1 MRRLGLVRRDSREAV
16 QAVAQANKPAFPTL
30 AQLRWRVDVAISTSS
45 LSRVLRP
52 TVLLQMTLSDGTIHL
67 FEMPI
72 SQFHELRYSVAAVL
86 KDMENINQKS
96 IFKIKD

>member
-1 MRRLGLVRRDSREAV
+1 MRRRPSLPRRESL
-16 QAVAQANKPAFPTL
+16 QAIALADKAAFPSL

-52 TVLLQMTLSDGTIHL
+52 TVMLQMTLTDGKIHQ
-67 FEMPI
+67 FEVPL
-72 SQFHELRYSVAAVL
+72 SQFHELRYNVAIVL
-86 KDMENINQKS
+86 KDMDNINQKS

>member
-1 MRRLGLVRRDSREAV
+1 MRASDRREQLLGLALAD
-16 QAVAQANKPAFPTL
+16 KPAFPTL

-52 TVLLQMTLSDGTIHL
+52 TVMLQLTLSDGRVHL
-67 FEMPI
+67 FEVPL
-72 SQFHELRYSVAAVL
+72 SQFHELRYNVAAVL
-86 KDMENINQKS
+86 KDMDNINQKN